1 MSAKASGTCILAVD
15 LGGTKVAVAAIS
27 PQGELLLRA
36 EEPTRQDGPQ
46 AGIGQI
52 VQLLRELLL
61 HRTSISSE
69 EPLGVGVGIPAVLAE
84 DDQVIW
90 APNLQGWR
98 NVALRPSLEQELG
111 LPTVVEY
118 DGHTAVLGEW
128 WQGAGRGYRSVA
140 MVIVGTGLGG
150 GLILD
155 GHLYRGGNQLAGAA
169 GWFVLTTDTAGISP
183 QGKAL
188 GHWESLAAGP
198 GFASRAQALLIA
210 HPESSLYGYEPLTA
224 KEIFEHAR
232 AGDLFSMERVAE
244 LARLLGVG
252 IANIVSLINP
262 EIVILGGSIGRQ
274 GDLLVD
280 GIRTVVAEWA
290 QPVAARSV
298 VITSSQLGKDAGL
311 YGAAYA
317 VLARMG
323 LSESRD
329 RRKVGI

>member
-1 MSAKASGTCILAVD
+1 MSAKANGTCILAVD

-36 EEPTRQDGPQ
+36 EEPTCQDGPQ

-52 VQLLRELLL
+52 VRLLRELL
-61 HRTSISSE
+61 RRMGVSSRE
-69 EPLGVGVGIPAVLAE
+69 TLGVGVGIPAVLGE
-84 DDQVIW
+84 DDQVLW

-98 NVALRPSLEQELG
+98 DVALRPSLEQELG

-155 GHLYRGGNQLAGAA
+155 GHLYRGRDRLAGAA
-169 GWFVLTTDTAGISP
+169 GWFVLTTDTDRISQ

-198 GFASRAQALLIA
+198 GFASHTQDLLVA
-210 HPESSLYGYEPLTA
+210 HPESSLYGHKPLTA

-232 AGDLFSMERVAE
+232 AGDSFSMERVAE
-244 LARLLGVG
+244 LAGLLGLGV
-252 IANIVSLINP
+252 ANIVSLINP

-274 GDLLVD
+274 GDLLA
-280 GIRTVVAEWA
+280 GRIGKVVTECA

-323 LSESRD
+323 SSEHPE
-329 RRKVGI
+329 RRVVGT